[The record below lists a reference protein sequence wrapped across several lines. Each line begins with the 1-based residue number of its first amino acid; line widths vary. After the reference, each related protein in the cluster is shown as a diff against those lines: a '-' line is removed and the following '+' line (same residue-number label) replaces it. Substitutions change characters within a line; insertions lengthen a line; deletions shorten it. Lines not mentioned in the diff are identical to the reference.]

1 MPSSLT
7 IGSKR
12 RDVPLGQ
19 INIWLHRGGSRGGRC
34 PSHPPCPLNQGV
46 CCTSGIHE
54 QLRRRQLL
62 VHVGKDA
69 GRRVERA
76 LDLRLVA
83 PWPQLLFQRQEVL
96 PQPLPARFVDG
107 NLLAALLACFCMA
120 RVCHDRLLAS
130 ATW

>member
-12 RDVPLGQ
+12 RDMPLGQ

-34 PSHPPCPLNQGV
+34 PSHPPWPLNQGFAAPQV
-46 CCTSGIHE
+46 FSSSASVVSFSSRSART
-54 QLRRRQLL
+54 
-62 VHVGKDA
+62 
-69 GRRVERA
+69 RRVERA

-83 PWPQLLFQRQEVL
+83 SWPQLLFQRQEVL
-96 PQPLPARFVDG
+96 PQPLPARFEDG
-107 NLLAALLACFCMA
+107 KLLAARLACCCMA
-120 RVCHDRLLAS
+120 RGCPDRLLAS

>member
-1 MPSSLT
+1 MVAPWRLAWRPVSL
-7 IGSKR
+7 
-12 RDVPLGQ
+12 
-19 INIWLHRGGSRGGRC
+19 
-34 PSHPPCPLNQGV
+34 PPAVSAQPGV

-54 QLRRRQLL
+54 QLPRRQLL

-69 GRRVERA
+69 ARRVERA

-96 PQPLPARFVDG
+96 PRALPARFEDG

-130 ATW
+130 TTW